1 MFLPAVLVKGL
12 AVLVGV
18 PGLRGCWVPLES
30 SCVAVE
36 VAGPCLPNHPTRHRL
51 AQDLFHHGD
60 VFTVVVRL
68 KQGVSLQKEKNEM
81 IIFKVNIFASIAF

>member
-1 MFLPAVLVKGL
+1 MFLPAVLVEGL

-36 VAGPCLPNHPTRHRL
+36 VAGPGLSHHPTRHRL

-68 KQGVSLQKEKNEM
+68 KQGVSLQKKE
-81 IIFKVNIFASIAF
+81 IIFLRFCINCI